1 MLVQVTPINP
11 LSSASEL
18 SKILVPSNSKILFA
32 HAKLLP
38 MAMEAAR
45 TSSCVEHVVVI
56 PDVRE
61 DISIPEGADKLEH
74 LANYESEVSPHATI
88 SDLSK
93 HPWLLPY
100 SSGTTGTPKGVM
112 LSHLNMVV
120 NLLQMEAVEGDV
132 FLEHHKLITPL
143 PFFHIYGYLC
153 SLMYPAWQGQE
164 VITNSDRFDLETFCD
179 VVQEHK
185 PERAHLVPPVSILH
199 NGCIFLSAHQKA
211 NNLISCCMIQIILG
225 LAKHPLVDKYDLKSL
240 DMIISAAAP
249 LGKDTEDA
257 VKDRLGIN
265 VKQAWGMSEL
275 SPIGTLTHDNNKK
288 VGSIGHTVSSTEGK
302 IIDPETGKSLGPNE
316 VGELCIRGPQVMMGY
331 LNADEKTKE
340 CLSDGGF
347 LRTGDMA
354 QYDEDG
360 FIYITDRM
368 KELIKVRGFQVAPA
382 ELEELLLGHE
392 HVQDSAVVSV
402 PDEQSGELP
411 RAYIV
416 LKPNAPEVSED
427 ALKEWVKE
435 RVSPHKRM
443 HGGVIFVQQIPKSAS
458 GKILRRILRD
468 EVKKEFENS

>member
-1 MLVQVTPINP
+1 ML
-11 LSSASEL
+11 
-18 SKILVPSNSKILFA
+18 
-32 HAKLLP
+32 
-38 MAMEAAR
+38 
-45 TSSCVEHVVVI
+45 
-56 PDVRE
+56 
-61 DISIPEGADKLEH
+61 
-74 LANYESEVSPHATI
+74 
-88 SDLSK
+88 
-93 HPWLLPY
+93 
-100 SSGTTGTPKGVM
+100 
-112 LSHLNMVV
+112 
-120 NLLQMEAVEGDV
+120 
-132 FLEHHKLITPL
+132 
-143 PFFHIYGYLC
+143 
-153 SLMYPAWQGQE
+153 
-164 VITNSDRFDLETFCD
+164 
-179 VVQEHK
+179 
-185 PERAHLVPPVSILH
+185 
-199 NGCIFLSAHQKA
+199 
-211 NNLISCCMIQIILG
+211 QIILG

-331 LNADEKTKE
+331 LNAAENTKE
-340 CLSDGGF
+340 CLSELGW

-392 HVQDSAVVSV
+392 HVQDSAVVSI

-427 ALKEWVKE
+427 TLKEWVKE

-443 HGGVIFVQQIPKSAS
+443 HGGVKFVQQIPKSAS
-458 GKILRRILRD
+458 GKILRRILRV